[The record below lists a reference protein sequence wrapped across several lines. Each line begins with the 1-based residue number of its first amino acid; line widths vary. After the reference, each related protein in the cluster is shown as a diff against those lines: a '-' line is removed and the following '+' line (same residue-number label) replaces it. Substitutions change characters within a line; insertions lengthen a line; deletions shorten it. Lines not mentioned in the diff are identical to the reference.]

1 MKLFKRALTLT
12 ILAIFTMYSH
22 AQSIDEIKKNSN
34 YIWGEGNGTT
44 MSDAEGEALRQ
55 MSVQISVSVYN
66 SSYDEESNDNSVQK
80 AVLQSVSSAK
90 FTNVQMRVLE
100 EEPNAKVFCF
110 MPRSEVK
117 KMFEK
122 RANHIANMVDA
133 GKTAESR
140 MMIDE
145 ALRNYYWALVLAKTT
160 PEPVEIEFND
170 KKGEATSLL
179 PIKIKSVLAMINASV
194 DEIQD
199 GKNLI
204 LGFTYNGKPVSSL
217 NFKYNDGQSIVG
229 PIVAR
234 DGIGEASMASIPAD
248 GKLHLTYELRFR
260 NEVDPTDSDIAG
272 AFNAGILPNINSSVA
287 IAIKNNSKK
296 KAAAPVLA
304 SAEMLAAQPTN
315 DKRSI
320 AMQNADNT
328 DDLQQAVLA
337 VEAAISSNNPKSAFN
352 YFTPE
357 GYTLFANLM
366 AKNGKVTLVGKAQ
379 SHNFIIADG
388 YIIGRATNIKRQF
401 RNGKAFMEKLVYRF
415 NPESRK
421 IESVAFALTQR
432 AENDIMNAA
441 ASWPEVSRWAILNFM
456 EDYQTAFALK
466 RTDYINSIFSDDALI
481 ITGTILKK
489 LNNAERAFD
498 RSKSLDL
505 GGPKDIA
512 YSQLSKTEYIDR
524 LRKIFSTR
532 EYVHLQF
539 EDNVTRMIDLPAING
554 INKGAAFG
562 IEIKQRYESTGY
574 SDDGYLTMVF
584 DTRGKLP
591 IIHVRL
597 WQPDKNNM
605 MSLQEFISRFNKQQ
619 SKIKL

>member
-100 EEPNAKVFCF
+100 EEPNARVFCF
-110 MPRSEVK
+110 MLRSEVK

-122 RANHIANMVDA
+122 RANHIVNMVDA

-304 SAEMLAAQPTN
+304 SAEILAAQPTN

-466 RTDYINSIFSDDALI
+466 RIDYINSIFSDDALI

-524 LRKIFSTR
+524 LRKIFNTR

-605 MSLQEFISRFNKQQ
+605 MSLQEFISRFNK
-619 SKIKL
+619 

>member
-287 IAIKNNSKK
+287 IAIKSNSKK

-466 RTDYINSIFSDDALI
+466 RIDYINSIFSDDALI

-524 LRKIFSTR
+524 LRKIFNTR

-605 MSLQEFISRFNKQQ
+605 MSLQEFISRFNK
-619 SKIKL
+619 

>member
-122 RANHIANMVDA
+122 RANHIVNMVDA

-272 AFNAGILPNINSSVA
+272 VFNAGILPNINSSVA

-296 KAAAPVLA
+296 KAAAPMLA

-320 AMQNADNT
+320 AMQNANNT
-328 DDLQQAVLA
+328 DDLQKAVLA

-605 MSLQEFISRFNKQQ
+605 MSLHEFISRFNK
-619 SKIKL
+619 

>member
-122 RANHIANMVDA
+122 RANHIVNMVDA

-170 KKGEATSLL
+170 KTGEATSLL

-296 KAAAPVLA
+296 KAAAPALA

-328 DDLQQAVLA
+328 DDLQKAVLA

-489 LNNAERAFD
+489 LDNAERAFD

-605 MSLQEFISRFNKQQ
+605 MSLQEFISRFNK
-619 SKIKL
+619 

>member
-122 RANHIANMVDA
+122 RANHIVNMVDA

-287 IAIKNNSKK
+287 IAIKSNSKK

-466 RTDYINSIFSDDALI
+466 RTNYINSIFSDDALI

-605 MSLQEFISRFNKQQ
+605 MSLQEFISRFNK
-619 SKIKL
+619 

>member
-110 MPRSEVK
+110 MSRSEVK

-122 RANHIANMVDA
+122 RASHITNMVDA

-304 SAEMLAAQPTN
+304 SAEILAAQPTN

-328 DDLQQAVLA
+328 DDLQKAVLA

-466 RTDYINSIFSDDALI
+466 RIDYINSIFSDDALI

-605 MSLQEFISRFNKQQ
+605 MSLQEFISRFNK
-619 SKIKL
+619 

>member
-100 EEPNAKVFCF
+100 EEPNARVFCF

-122 RANHIANMVDA
+122 RASHITNMVDA

-204 LGFTYNGKPVSSL
+204 LSFTYNGKPVSSL

-296 KAAAPVLA
+296 KAAAPMLA

-328 DDLQQAVLA
+328 DDLQKAVLA

-605 MSLQEFISRFNKQQ
+605 MSLQEFISRFNK
-619 SKIKL
+619 

>member
-110 MPRSEVK
+110 MSRSEVK

-122 RANHIANMVDA
+122 RANHIVNMVDA

-328 DDLQQAVLA
+328 DDLQKAVLA

-489 LNNAERAFD
+489 LDNAERAFD

-605 MSLQEFISRFNKQQ
+605 MSLQEFISRFNK
-619 SKIKL
+619 

>member
-100 EEPNAKVFCF
+100 EEPNARVFCF

-122 RANHIANMVDA
+122 RANHIVNMVDA

-170 KKGEATSLL
+170 KTGEATSLL

-296 KAAAPVLA
+296 KAAAPALA

-366 AKNGKVTLVGKAQ
+366 AKNGKVPLVGKAQ

-466 RTDYINSIFSDDALI
+466 RIDYINSIFSDDALI

-524 LRKIFSTR
+524 LRKIFNTR

-605 MSLQEFISRFNKQQ
+605 MSLQEFISRFNK
-619 SKIKL
+619 

>member
-122 RANHIANMVDA
+122 RANHIVNMVDA

-248 GKLHLTYELRFR
+248 GKLYLTYELRFR

-296 KAAAPVLA
+296 KAAAPALA

-328 DDLQQAVLA
+328 DDLQKAVLA

-466 RTDYINSIFSDDALI
+466 RIDYINSIFSDDALI

-605 MSLQEFISRFNKQQ
+605 MSLQEFISRFNK
-619 SKIKL
+619 

>member
-110 MPRSEVK
+110 MSRSEVK

-272 AFNAGILPNINSSVA
+272 AFNAGLLPNINSSVA

-296 KAAAPVLA
+296 KAAAPALA

-524 LRKIFSTR
+524 LRKIFNTR

-605 MSLQEFISRFNKQQ
+605 MSLQEFISRFNK
-619 SKIKL
+619 

>member
-122 RANHIANMVDA
+122 RANHIVNMVDA

-170 KKGEATSLL
+170 KTGEATSLL

-328 DDLQQAVLA
+328 DDLQKAVLA

-366 AKNGKVTLVGKAQ
+366 VKNGKVTLVGKAQ

-466 RTDYINSIFSDDALI
+466 RIDYINSIFSDDALI

-605 MSLQEFISRFNKQQ
+605 MSLQEFISRFNK
-619 SKIKL
+619 

>member
-110 MPRSEVK
+110 MSRSEVK

-122 RANHIANMVDA
+122 RANHIVNMVDA

-194 DEIQD
+194 KEIQD
-199 GKNLI
+199 DKNII
-204 LGFTYNGKPVSSL
+204 LDFTYNGKPVSSL

-272 AFNAGILPNINSSVA
+272 AFNAGLLPNINSSVA
-287 IAIKNNSKK
+287 IAIKSNSKK

-304 SAEMLAAQPTN
+304 SAEILAAQPTN

-489 LNNAERAFD
+489 LDNAERAFD

-605 MSLQEFISRFNKQQ
+605 MSLQEFISRFNK
-619 SKIKL
+619 

>member
-110 MPRSEVK
+110 MSRSEVK

-122 RANHIANMVDA
+122 RANHIVNMVDA

-296 KAAAPVLA
+296 KAAAPALA
-304 SAEMLAAQPTN
+304 SAEILAAQPTN

-524 LRKIFSTR
+524 LRKIFNTR

-605 MSLQEFISRFNKQQ
+605 MSLQEFISRFNK
-619 SKIKL
+619 

>member
-110 MPRSEVK
+110 MSRSEVK

-122 RANHIANMVDA
+122 RANHITNMVDA

-328 DDLQQAVLA
+328 DDLQKAVLA

-524 LRKIFSTR
+524 LRKIFNTR

-605 MSLQEFISRFNKQQ
+605 MSLQEFISRFNK
-619 SKIKL
+619 

>member
-122 RANHIANMVDA
+122 RASHIANMVDA

-272 AFNAGILPNINSSVA
+272 AFNAGLLPNINSSVA
-287 IAIKNNSKK
+287 IAIKSNSKK

-379 SHNFIIADG
+379 NHNFIIADG

-512 YSQLSKTEYIDR
+512 YSQFSKTEYIDR

-605 MSLQEFISRFNKQQ
+605 MSLQEFISRFNK
-619 SKIKL
+619 

>member
-296 KAAAPVLA
+296 KAAAPALA
-304 SAEMLAAQPTN
+304 SAEILAAQPTN

-328 DDLQQAVLA
+328 EDLQQAVLA

-524 LRKIFSTR
+524 LRKIFNTR

-605 MSLQEFISRFNKQQ
+605 MSLQEFISRFNK
-619 SKIKL
+619 

>member
-12 ILAIFTMYSH
+12 ILSIFTMYSH

-110 MPRSEVK
+110 MSRSEVK

-122 RANHIANMVDA
+122 RANHIVNMVDA

-194 DEIQD
+194 KEIQD
-199 GKNLI
+199 DKNII
-204 LGFTYNGKPVSSL
+204 LYFTYNGKPVSSL

-304 SAEMLAAQPTN
+304 SAEILAAQPTN

-328 DDLQQAVLA
+328 DDLQKAVLA

-366 AKNGKVTLVGKAQ
+366 EKNGKVTLVGKAQ

-466 RTDYINSIFSDDALI
+466 RIDYINSIFSDDALI

-524 LRKIFSTR
+524 LRKIFNTR

-605 MSLQEFISRFNKQQ
+605 MSLQEFISRFNK
-619 SKIKL
+619 

>member
-110 MPRSEVK
+110 MSRSEVK

-122 RANHIANMVDA
+122 RASHITNMVDA

-287 IAIKNNSKK
+287 IAIKSNSKK

-328 DDLQQAVLA
+328 DDLQKAVLA
-337 VEAAISSNNPKSAFN
+337 VEAAISSNNPKSAFS

-466 RTDYINSIFSDDALI
+466 RIDYINSIFSDDALI

-605 MSLQEFISRFNKQQ
+605 MSLQEFISRFNK
-619 SKIKL
+619 

>member
-1 MKLFKRALTLT
+1 
-12 ILAIFTMYSH
+12 MYSH

-100 EEPNAKVFCF
+100 EEPNARVFCF
-110 MPRSEVK
+110 MSRSEVK

-304 SAEMLAAQPTN
+304 SAEILAAQPTN
-315 DKRSI
+315 DKHSI

-357 GYTLFANLM
+357 GYTLFAKLM

-524 LRKIFSTR
+524 LRKIFNTR

-605 MSLQEFISRFNKQQ
+605 MSLQEFISRFNK
-619 SKIKL
+619 

>member
-1 MKLFKRALTLT
+1 MKLLKRALTLT

-287 IAIKNNSKK
+287 IAIKNNNKK

-328 DDLQQAVLA
+328 DDLQKAVLA

-466 RTDYINSIFSDDALI
+466 RTDYISSIFSDDALI

-489 LNNAERAFD
+489 LDNAERVFD

-605 MSLQEFISRFNKQQ
+605 MSLQEFISRFNK
-619 SKIKL
+619 

>member
-110 MPRSEVK
+110 MSRSEVK

-122 RANHIANMVDA
+122 RANHIVNMVDA

-287 IAIKNNSKK
+287 IAIKNNCKK
-296 KAAAPVLA
+296 KATAPALA

-328 DDLQQAVLA
+328 DDLQKAVLA

-441 ASWPEVSRWAILNFM
+441 ASWPEVSRWAILSFM

-605 MSLQEFISRFNKQQ
+605 MSLQEFISRFNKP
-619 SKIKL
+619 

>member
-110 MPRSEVK
+110 MSRSEVK

-122 RANHIANMVDA
+122 RANHIVNMVDA

-287 IAIKNNSKK
+287 IAIKNNCKK
-296 KAAAPVLA
+296 KATAPALA

-605 MSLQEFISRFNKQQ
+605 MSLQEFISRFNK
-619 SKIKL
+619 

>member
-1 MKLFKRALTLT
+1 MKLFKRALTLA
-12 ILAIFTMYSH
+12 ILVIFTMYSH

-110 MPRSEVK
+110 MSRSEVK

-122 RANHIANMVDA
+122 RANHIVNMVDA
-133 GKTAESR
+133 GKTAEGR

-287 IAIKNNSKK
+287 IAIKSNSKK
-296 KAAAPVLA
+296 KAAAPALA
-304 SAEMLAAQPTN
+304 SAEILAAQPTN

-605 MSLQEFISRFNKQQ
+605 MSLQEFISRFNK
-619 SKIKL
+619 

>member
-110 MPRSEVK
+110 MSRSEVK

-122 RANHIANMVDA
+122 RANHIVNMVDA

-194 DEIQD
+194 KEIQD
-199 GKNLI
+199 DKNII

-304 SAEMLAAQPTN
+304 SAEILAAQPTN

-328 DDLQQAVLA
+328 DDLQKAVLA

-524 LRKIFSTR
+524 LQKIFSTR

-605 MSLQEFISRFNKQQ
+605 MSLQEFISRFNK
-619 SKIKL
+619 

>member
-100 EEPNAKVFCF
+100 EEPNARVFCF

-122 RANHIANMVDA
+122 RASHITNMVDA

-287 IAIKNNSKK
+287 IAIKSNSKK

-304 SAEMLAAQPTN
+304 SAEILAAQPTN

-605 MSLQEFISRFNKQQ
+605 MSLQEFISRFNK
-619 SKIKL
+619 

>member
-1 MKLFKRALTLT
+1 MKLFKRALILT

-122 RANHIANMVDA
+122 RANHITNMVDA

-304 SAEMLAAQPTN
+304 SAEILAAQPTN

-337 VEAAISSNNPKSAFN
+337 VEAAISTNNPKSAFN

-379 SHNFIIADG
+379 NHNFIIADG

-605 MSLQEFISRFNKQQ
+605 MSLQEFISRFNK
-619 SKIKL
+619 

>member
-1 MKLFKRALTLT
+1 
-12 ILAIFTMYSH
+12 MYSH

-100 EEPNAKVFCF
+100 EEPNARVFCF

-272 AFNAGILPNINSSVA
+272 AFNAGLLPNINSSVA

-304 SAEMLAAQPTN
+304 SAEILAAQPTN

-328 DDLQQAVLA
+328 DDLQKAVLA
-337 VEAAISSNNPKSAFN
+337 VEAAISSNNPKSAFS

-605 MSLQEFISRFNKQQ
+605 MSLQEFISRFNK
-619 SKIKL
+619 

>member
-110 MPRSEVK
+110 MSRSEVK

-122 RANHIANMVDA
+122 RANHIVNMVDA

-287 IAIKNNSKK
+287 IAIKNNCKK
-296 KAAAPVLA
+296 KATAPALA

-328 DDLQQAVLA
+328 DDLQKAVLA

-441 ASWPEVSRWAILNFM
+441 ASWPEVSRWAILSFM

-605 MSLQEFISRFNKQQ
+605 MSLQEFISRFNK
-619 SKIKL
+619 

>member
-110 MPRSEVK
+110 MSRSEVK

-122 RANHIANMVDA
+122 RANHIVNMVDA

-204 LGFTYNGKPVSSL
+204 LDFTYNGKPVSSL

-296 KAAAPVLA
+296 KAAAPALA
-304 SAEMLAAQPTN
+304 SAEILAAQPTN

-524 LRKIFSTR
+524 LRKIFNTR

-605 MSLQEFISRFNKQQ
+605 MSLQEFISRFSN
-619 SKIKL
+619 S

>member
-122 RANHIANMVDA
+122 RANHIVNMVDA

-296 KAAAPVLA
+296 KAAAPALA

-328 DDLQQAVLA
+328 DDLQKAVLA

-466 RTDYINSIFSDDALI
+466 RIDYINSIFSDDALI

-605 MSLQEFISRFNKQQ
+605 MSLQEFISRFNK
-619 SKIKL
+619 

>member
-296 KAAAPVLA
+296 KAAAPALA

-524 LRKIFSTR
+524 LRKIFNTR

-605 MSLQEFISRFNKQQ
+605 MSLQEFISRFNK
-619 SKIKL
+619 

>member
-1 MKLFKRALTLT
+1 MKLLKRALTLT

-304 SAEMLAAQPTN
+304 SAEILAAQPTN

-524 LRKIFSTR
+524 LRKIFNTR

-605 MSLQEFISRFNKQQ
+605 MSLQEFISRFNK
-619 SKIKL
+619 

>member
-296 KAAAPVLA
+296 KAAAPALA

-605 MSLQEFISRFNKQQ
+605 MSLQEFISRFNK
-619 SKIKL
+619 

>member
-1 MKLFKRALTLT
+1 MKLFKRALTLA
-12 ILAIFTMYSH
+12 ILVIFTVYSH

-110 MPRSEVK
+110 MSRSEVK

-122 RANHIANMVDA
+122 RANHIVNMVDA
-133 GKTAESR
+133 GKTAEGR

-204 LGFTYNGKPVSSL
+204 LSFTYNGKPVSSL

-304 SAEMLAAQPTN
+304 SAEILAAQPTN

-328 DDLQQAVLA
+328 DDLQKAVLA

-489 LNNAERAFD
+489 LDNAERAFD

-605 MSLQEFISRFNKQQ
+605 MSLQEFISRFNK
-619 SKIKL
+619 

>member
-110 MPRSEVK
+110 MSRSEVK

-304 SAEMLAAQPTN
+304 SAEILAAQPTN

-337 VEAAISSNNPKSAFN
+337 VESAISSNNPKSAFN

-379 SHNFIIADG
+379 NHNFIIADG

-466 RTDYINSIFSDDALI
+466 RIDYINSIFSDDALI

-605 MSLQEFISRFNKQQ
+605 MSLQEFISRFNK
-619 SKIKL
+619 

>member
-272 AFNAGILPNINSSVA
+272 AFNAGLLPNINSSVA

-304 SAEMLAAQPTN
+304 SAEILAAQPTN

-320 AMQNADNT
+320 AVQNADNT
-328 DDLQQAVLA
+328 DDLQKAVLA

-421 IESVAFALTQR
+421 IESVAFALAQR

-605 MSLQEFISRFNKQQ
+605 MSLQEFISRFNK
-619 SKIKL
+619 

>member
-100 EEPNAKVFCF
+100 EEPNARVFCF

-287 IAIKNNSKK
+287 IAIKSNSKK

-304 SAEMLAAQPTN
+304 SAEILAAQPTN
-315 DKRSI
+315 DKHSI

-328 DDLQQAVLA
+328 DDLQKAVLA

-505 GGPKDIA
+505 GRPKDIA

-605 MSLQEFISRFNKQQ
+605 MSLQEFISRFNK
-619 SKIKL
+619 

>member
-1 MKLFKRALTLT
+1 MKLFKRALTLA
-12 ILAIFTMYSH
+12 ILVIFTMYSH

-110 MPRSEVK
+110 MSRSEVK

-122 RANHIANMVDA
+122 RANHIVNMVDA
-133 GKTAESR
+133 GKTAEGR

-304 SAEMLAAQPTN
+304 SAEIIAAQPTN

-328 DDLQQAVLA
+328 DDLQKAVLA

-605 MSLQEFISRFNKQQ
+605 MSLQEFISRFNK
-619 SKIKL
+619 

>member
-110 MPRSEVK
+110 MSRSEVK

-122 RANHIANMVDA
+122 RANHIVNMVDA

-160 PEPVEIEFND
+160 PEHVEIEFND

-296 KAAAPVLA
+296 KAAAPALA
-304 SAEMLAAQPTN
+304 SAEILAAQPTN

-466 RTDYINSIFSDDALI
+466 RIDYINSIFSDDALI

-524 LRKIFSTR
+524 LRKIFNTR

-605 MSLQEFISRFNKQQ
+605 MSLQEFISRFNK
-619 SKIKL
+619 